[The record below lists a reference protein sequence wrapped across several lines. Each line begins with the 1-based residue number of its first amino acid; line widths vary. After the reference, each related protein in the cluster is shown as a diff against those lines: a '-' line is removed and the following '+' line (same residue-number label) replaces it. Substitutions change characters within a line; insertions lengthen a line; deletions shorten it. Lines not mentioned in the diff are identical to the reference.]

1 MWKRERVERVDIE
14 EVLKSAPV
22 EAPAMAALAIELPAP
37 VAVAPAASAT
47 VAALPQA
54 QKACVLGAT
63 LRFKGDLVADE
74 DLTIEGQIDGSVLH
88 TRNLTIGGPGH
99 VRGDIRARRVIIE
112 GKVSGNVYA
121 LDSVTLRAGAVL
133 TGDVFARRVAIED
146 GACIS
151 GRVDMD
157 NAPAVPKIDTAAIG
171 GPDESERELS
181 IQEVG
186 ELLGGEADLKVG

>member
-63 LRFKGDLVADE
+63 LRFKG

>member
-1 MWKRERVERVDIE
+1 MWKRERVERIDIE

-22 EAPAMAALAIELPAP
+22 GTPIATQRAPDP
-37 VAVAPAASAT
+37 VAPTPVAPAVAVT
-47 VAALPQA
+47 VSTLPQA

-88 TRNLTIGGPGH
+88 TRNLTIGAPGH

-112 GKVSGNVYA
+112 GKVNGNVFA

-133 TGDVFARRVAIED
+133 TGDVFARRVSID
-146 GACIS
+146 TGACIS

-157 NAPAVPKIDTAAIG
+157 NAPAVPKIDTVAG
-171 GPDESERELS
+171 GNADEPDPELS
-181 IQEVG
+181 DQEVG
-186 ELLGGEADLKVG
+186 ELLTGS

>member
-22 EAPAMAALAIELPAP
+22 EAPAPAARVIESPSPAAVAP
-37 VAVAPAASAT
+37 AAVAPAASAT
-47 VAALPQA
+47 VSTLPQA
-54 QKACVLGAT
+54 PRACVLGAT

-88 TRNLTIGGPGH
+88 TRNLTIGSLGH
-99 VRGDIRARRVIIE
+99 VRGDIRARRVIVE

-157 NAPAVPKIDTAAIG
+157 NAPAVPKIDAAAVG
-171 GPDESERELS
+171 SSDDSEPELS
-181 IQEVG
+181 NQEVG
-186 ELLGGEADLKVG
+186 ELLTGS